1 MSNARNL
8 SNLLVKNSTPIVN
21 VHNAN
26 AQSISA
32 TTFTDVVLD
41 TETIDTQGNFASN
54 AFTVPDIGRYMIIAT
69 VEVNCD
75 DANEL
80 SRVTARLTKKP
91 SGGSHAAV
99 AGTEQNFFMTHVSN
113 ESVTRMAVT
122 TTFAYTSAVNDEW
135 KVQVFAN
142 AGGGS
147 LTVQA
152 EGATFVAFKII
163 G

>member
-1 MSNARNL
+1 MAISKIGKGAVDL
-8 SNLLVKNSTPIVN
+8 GTPCVN

-26 AQSISA
+26 AQSLSA

-54 AFTVPDIGRYMIIAT
+54 AFTVPDVGLYFIIAT
-69 VEVNCD
+69 CEVNCD
-75 DANEL
+75 DTDEL
-80 SRVTARLTKKP
+80 VRVTTRLTKKP

-99 AGTEQNFFMTHVSN
+99 AGTEQNFFKDHDAN
-113 ESVTRMAVT
+113 ESFTRAALT

-152 EGATFVAFKII
+152 EGASFIAFKIH
-163 G
+163 